1 MSNESTDRTE
11 LRFAVPGMTC
21 RHCVSAVQGE
31 IAKVPG
37 VETVSVDLDTKAVV
51 VVGAGVDRD
60 LVWAAVDE
68 AGYEAV
74 GSPGVHP

>member
-1 MSNESTDRTE
+1 MSNESTTMPE

-21 RHCVSAVQGE
+21 GHCVVAVRGE

-51 VVGAGVDRD
+51 VAGAGVDRD

-74 GSPGVHP
+74 G

>member
-1 MSNESTDRTE
+1 MTE

-21 RHCVSAVQGE
+21 GHCVAAVRGE

-37 VETVSVDLDTKAVV
+37 VERVSVDLATKAVV
-51 VVGAGVDRD
+51 VAGTGVDRD
-60 LVWAAVDE
+60 LVWAAVEE

-74 GSPGVHP
+74 G